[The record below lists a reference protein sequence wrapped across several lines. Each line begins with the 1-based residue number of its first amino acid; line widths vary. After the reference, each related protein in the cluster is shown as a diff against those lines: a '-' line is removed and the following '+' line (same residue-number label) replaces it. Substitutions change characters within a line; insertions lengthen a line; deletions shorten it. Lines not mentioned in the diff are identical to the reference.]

1 MARELQ
7 NFMYYNNNFFI
18 SYYSTPKSMES
29 KSLSTIDDLKKMI
42 MQAYKCK
49 KDLYAKIE
57 ELATQEAECEK
68 LGNEDEKKKCHEQK
82 AKLKERL
89 PAVCWH
95 SYFPD
100 GMGHKN
106 QYAQSTGLYMVDY
119 DNRKMNPDQFYKNY
133 IQGREV
139 PLGIVVCHKTPSCKG
154 IRIVAKCQEHLNNLE
169 ANAKWLCTQLGLST
183 KPEDGLDSKSWTKSQ
198 LSFLVPKNYWYYIDD
213 NLFNLT
219 NLNYIDYD
227 DKGKNND
234 ESVLCGTEN
243 RPCTNGNFSQDRECH
258 SIVAS
263 KESDKIPVGE
273 IVEQRMKEYGST
285 MFKEG
290 ERDVETHKL
299 ACDLIKADYTPQEV
313 LEAID
318 STSDLDPQTK
328 AQKVQSA
335 MNYKDSN
342 ISNAYTHSV
351 NELKNKKAIEFI
363 GFDEEEFLSN
373 LELPIG
379 IKESVDSADW
389 HQKMAV
395 LSAIMPIC
403 GFYATKLKYWY
414 LGDDEESHLNLMTYI
429 VGESGAGKGK
439 IERTVNEWMEYIR
452 GQKRLGKSVERENK
466 GDSRSGLLKG
476 LLKAEG
482 KHIFGFLAEAEI
494 SVSTNNMGG
503 FFDVWSVE
511 KLGFDNSIYRQDYSS
526 KDAVRGAAEV
536 KYNWVRTGTPNVL
549 NTIFKNDKI
558 ESGWLARVILSKV
571 YSTDELFDVS
581 RLRKRDF
588 KYRSISK
595 ENRQKAIRTAIEA
608 LEAVDENYKNDCYDQ
623 YVPLLEKVAEWGN
636 KMKRK
641 SFEIDDNVL
650 RELFA
655 RSAHIGCRCG
665 IIFHILENIGR
676 EMKDFEPVS
685 DNAIYLAIGM
695 AEYVLKNKIDLVGE
709 DSRKAFDLGDKAKH
723 FVKPKSEPVERYPYW
738 ERMIAEGIS
747 EYRKEELSTITLNA
761 KELKE
766 LYIAYQNNPNI
777 TSQDFSKKLCN
788 GKKGGYIVEIG
799 KTADGIRQFEVNLS
813 RVRDLSRVN
822 DNINNQ
828 IQ

>member
-1 MARELQ
+1 MNLK
-7 NFMYYNNNFFI
+7 NFLI

-29 KSLSTIDDLKKMI
+29 KSLSTIDDLKKVI
-42 MQAYKCK
+42 MLAYKCK
-49 KDLYAKIE
+49 KDLYAKIA
-57 ELATQEAECEK
+57 ELAAQEAECEK
-68 LGNEDEKKKCHEQK
+68 LGNENEKKKCHEQK
-82 AKLKERL
+82 SKLKEHL
-89 PAVCWH
+89 PALCWQ

-106 QYAQSTGLYMVDY
+106 QYAQPTGLYMVDY

-133 IQGREV
+133 VQGREV

-154 IRIVAKCQEHLNNLE
+154 IRIVAKCQEHLNTLE
-169 ANAKWLCTQLGLST
+169 ANAKWLCTQLGLSIR
-183 KPEDGLDSKSWTKSQ
+183 PEDGLDSKSWTISQ
-198 LSFLVPKNYWYYIDD
+198 LSFLVPEDYWYYIDD
-213 NLFNLT
+213 NLFNINDLKY
-219 NLNYIDYD
+219 LNYNEESKI
-227 DKGKNND
+227 ND

-243 RPCTNGNFSQDRECH
+243 RPYSNENFSQDRECH

-263 KESDKIPVGE
+263 QESDKIPIGE

-342 ISNAYTHSV
+342 ISNAYSHSV
-351 NELKNKKAIEFI
+351 NELKIKKAIEFI
-363 GFDEEEFLSN
+363 GFDEEKFLSN

-395 LSAIMPIC
+395 LSTIMPIC
-403 GFYATKLKYWY
+403 GFYATRLKYWY
-414 LGDDEESHLNLMTYI
+414 LGDDEESRLNLMTYI

-439 IERTVNEWMEYIR
+439 IERTVNEWMEYTR
-452 GQKRLGKSVERENK
+452 EQKRLGKSVERENK
-466 GDSRSGLLKG
+466 GDSRSGLLNG

-482 KHIFGFLAEAEI
+482 KHTFGFLAEAEI

-526 KDAVRGAAEV
+526 KDAVKGAAEV
-536 KYNWVRTGTPNVL
+536 KYNWVRTSTPKVL
-549 NTIFKNDKI
+549 NIIFNNDKI

-588 KYRSISK
+588 KYRNTSK

-608 LEAVDENYKNDCYDQ
+608 LEAVDENYKNDCYDK

-636 KMKRK
+636 KMKLK

-655 RSAHIGCRCG
+655 RSAHIGFRCG

-676 EMKDFEPVS
+676 EMKDFEPIS

-709 DSRKAFDLGDKAKH
+709 ASRKAFDLGDKAKH
-723 FVKPKSEPVERYPYW
+723 FIKPKSEPVERYPYW
-738 ERMIAEGIS
+738 EKMIAEGIS
-747 EYRKEELSTITLNA
+747 EYRNEELSTITLNA

-766 LYIAYQNNPNI
+766 LYIAYKNNPNI
-777 TSQDFSKKLCN
+777 ASQDFSKKLCN
-788 GKKGGYIVEIG
+788 GKNGGYIVEIG
-799 KTADGIRQFEVNLS
+799 KTADGIRQFEVNLT
-813 RVRDLSRVN
+813 RVRDLSKVN
-822 DNINNQ
+822 DNINKQ

>member
-1 MARELQ
+1 MTK
-7 NFMYYNNNFFI
+7 I
-18 SYYSTPKSMES
+18 SFYPTPKSRES

-42 MQAYKCK
+42 MLAYKCK
-49 KDLYAKIE
+49 KDLYAKIV
-57 ELATQEAECEK
+57 ELADQEAECEK
-68 LGNEDEKKKCHEQK
+68 LGNKIGKQKCHEQK
-82 AKLKERL
+82 SKLKEHL
-89 PAVCWH
+89 PAVCWQ

-119 DNRKMNPDQFYKNY
+119 DNRKMNPDQFYKSY

-154 IRIVAKCQEHLNNLE
+154 IRIVAKCQEHLNTLE
-169 ANAKWLCTQLGLST
+169 ENAKWLCTQLGLST
-183 KPEDGLDSKSWTKSQ
+183 KPEDGLDSKSWTISQ
-198 LSFLVPKNYWYYIDD
+198 LSFLVPEDYWYYIDY
-213 NLFNLT
+213 NLFNLE
-219 NLNYIDYD
+219 NLKYINYNEESKI
-227 DKGKNND
+227 ND

-243 RPCTNGNFSQDRECH
+243 RPYSNENFSQDRECH

-263 KESDKIPVGE
+263 QESDKIPIGE

-342 ISNAYTHSV
+342 ISNAYSHSV
-351 NELKNKKAIEFI
+351 NELKIKKAIEFI

-395 LSAIMPIC
+395 LSTIMPIC
-403 GFYATKLKYWY
+403 GFYATRLKYWY
-414 LGDDEESHLNLMTYI
+414 LGDDEESRLNLMTYI

-439 IERTVNEWMEYIR
+439 IERTVNEWMEYTR
-452 GQKRLGKSVERENK
+452 EQKRLGKSVERENK
-466 GDSRSGLLKG
+466 GDSRSGVLRG

-526 KDAVRGAAEV
+526 KDAVKGAAEV
-536 KYNWVRTGTPNVL
+536 KYNWVRTSTPKVL
-549 NTIFKNDKI
+549 NVIFKNDKI

-588 KYRSISK
+588 KYRNTSK

-608 LEAVDENYKNDCYDQ
+608 LEAVDENYKNDCYDK

-636 KMKRK
+636 KMKLK

-665 IIFHILENIGR
+665 IIFHVLENIGR

-709 DSRKAFDLGDKAKH
+709 ASRKAFDLGDKAKH
-723 FVKPKSEPVERYPYW
+723 FIKPKSEPVGRYPYW
-738 ERMIAEGIS
+738 ERMIADGIS
-747 EYRKEELSTITLNA
+747 EYRNEELSTITLNA

-788 GKKGGYIVEIG
+788 GKNGGYIVEIG
-799 KTADGIRQFEVNLS
+799 KTADGIRQFEVNLT

-822 DNINNQ
+822 DNINKQ